1 MKNRR
6 SHISA
11 KRAFFI
17 LLLGVLAILD
27 VLGSI
32 LFPILGKATVNRP
45 LEVDE
50 KGVCRGAKPLCWES
64 EGIPQIQSIPPSW
77 PGRGKGGW
85 SKGFFSTL
93 LEVN

>member
-1 MKNRR
+1 MKTRR
-6 SHISA
+6 NDIRA
-11 KRAFFI
+11 KSAFFI
-17 LLLGVLAILD
+17 RLLRVLAILD

-50 KGVCRGAKPLCWES
+50 KGVCRGAQPLCWES